1 MDLENILGELTLTRG
16 LTDALI
22 DELDPIFEERL
33 SDDLPQEKINLIMYE
48 LVRSVDAINSLGALI
63 KGRLTTEIEELESF
77 NRELIAKRNQ
87 KG

>member
-1 MDLENILGELTLTRG
+1 MDLEDILGELTLTKG
-16 LTDALI
+16 LTNALI
-22 DELDPIFEERL
+22 DELDPIFGECL
-33 SDDLPQEKINLIMYE
+33 SDDLPQEKINLIMYG

-63 KGRLTTEIEELESF
+63 NGRLTTEIEELESF

>member
-1 MDLENILGELTLTRG
+1 MNLEDILGELALTKG
-16 LTDALI
+16 LTEALI
-22 DELDPIFEERL
+22 DELDPIFGERL
-33 SDDLPQEKINLIMYE
+33 SDDLPQEKINLIMYG
-48 LVRSVDAINSLGALI
+48 LVRSIDAVNSLDTLI